1 MPFEFSLAY
10 FAPILAFLLVI
21 VLVYA
26 LLAKTKVLGENNS
39 LNFLISFVIAIIF
52 MITPLARTYA
62 LKVTPWLAVFL
73 VTLFF
78 FILIISFTGDTGI
91 LKSRWLSIAIIV
103 ILLALFVVAGINIFG
118 SLINHYLSF
127 IGLSLGEVKDKILQ
141 PTILGILVLLVIG
154 VALSF
159 WLTKK

>member
-1 MPFEFSLAY
+1 MPLEFSLAY
-10 FAPILAFLLVI
+10 FTPILAFLLVI
-21 VLVYA
+21 TLVYA
-26 LLAKTKVLGENNS
+26 LLTKTKILGENAS

-62 LKVTPWLAVFL
+62 LEITPWLSVFL

-91 LKSRWLSIAIIV
+91 LKSRGLSIAIIV
-103 ILLALFVVAGINIFG
+103 ILLALFVVSGVNVFG

-127 IGLSLGEVKDKILQ
+127 IGLSLSEVKDKILQ
-141 PTILGILVLLVIG
+141 PTILGILALLVIG